1 MIRNQVRVIVA
12 ILFIGA
18 GSVAYFAASYVAT
31 PKFIVKNESDVNV
44 EVTAYWKQQSKNLG
58 SILAGGEQMFELND
72 EAAMEFR
79 VAYPDGQ
86 VITNS
91 PAIYFT
97 SGTTVIA
104 VVTESAIKVN
114 AEF

>member
-1 MIRNQVRVIVA
+1 VIRNQVRVIVA

-86 VITNS
+86 VITSS